1 MTFDPASAIPINRP
15 AIRPGVAP
23 EGLGGRGAAPVGGA
37 SFAETLKGYLQDV
50 TRLEQEADFQ
60 VQALAEGKVSDP
72 HEVMMAVEEA
82 NMALD
87 LLIEIRNKLLEA
99 YQELSRTSV

>member
-1 MTFDPASAIPINRP
+1 MTFNPASAIPVNRP
-15 AIRPGVAP
+15 MVQPGFSP
-23 EGLGGRGAAPVGGA
+23 EGPGGRAGAPAGGP
-37 SFAETLKGYLQDV
+37 SFADTLKGYLQDV
-50 TRLEQEADFQ
+50 TRLEQEADLRI
-60 VQALAEGKVSDP
+60 QALADGKIADP
-72 HEVMMAVEEA
+72 HEVMLAVEEA

>member
-1 MTFDPASAIPINRP
+1 MTFNPVSAIPVNRP
-15 AIRPGVAP
+15 LIRPGATP
-23 EGLGGRGAAPVGGA
+23 DGLGSRGGAPAGGA

-50 TRLEQEADFQ
+50 TRLEQEADMQ
-60 VQALAEGKVSDP
+60 VQALADGKLSDP
-72 HEVMMAVEEA
+72 HQVMMAVEEA